1 MSSRSLGAFFSRG
14 LTPTGGAF
22 IFGQALVQGLNV
34 QQCYTFVKFGIYWS
48 MLVARM
54 SLVILWP
61 RLNGNL
67 IFYVWL
73 IAVGEAFLNVILFLS
88 ISSAHLGFNLL
99 GQALGEASK

>member
-34 QQCYTFVKFGIYWS
+34 QQCYTLVKFGIYWS

-67 IFYVWL
+67 IFL
-73 IAVGEAFLNVILFLS
+73 CLANRRRRGLFKCYIIFVDFECPFGL
-88 ISSAHLGFNLL
+88 
-99 GQALGEASK
+99 